1 MLLLNHEVI
10 STLFAPLNSS
20 TSFRTLPDSSPLLL
34 LSVPFGHPAHPLV
47 TPLHELNDTPVL
59 LPTSLTLRTQFSQ
72 FTLLTYLHSLFFH
85 YSLSTPRTP
94 FLLLPFLFLWLPI
107 SSLSF
112 QFLHL
117 LYSCYLLSSMY
128 SLDCLYSS
136 SLSLYP
142 MIPLPPCTSFTSL
155 TLFTSFIPLPLRE
168 NQRNQES

>member
-1 MLLLNHEVI
+1 MRSFQSYSLLWIPPHHL
-10 STLFAPLNSS
+10 L
-20 TSFRTLPDSSPLLL
+20 RTLPDFFPLLL

-47 TPLHELNDTPVL
+47 TPHHGLNDTPVL
-59 LPTSLTLRTQFSQ
+59 LPTPLTLRTQFSQ

-94 FLLLPFLFLWLPI
+94 FLLLPSPSLRLPI
-107 SSLSF
+107 SPLSF

-117 LYSCYLLSSMY
+117 LYSCYLLYSMY

-142 MIPLPPCTSFTSL
+142 MTPLPPCTSL
-155 TLFTSFIPLPLRE
+155 TLLTSFIPLPLRE

>member
-10 STLFAPLNSS
+10 STLFAALNSS

-85 YSLSTPRTP
+85 YSLS
-94 FLLLPFLFLWLPI
+94 LLLGLPSFCCRLRLSGFLYPLYPF
-107 SSLSF
+107 
-112 QFLHL
+112 
-117 LYSCYLLSSMY
+117 
-128 SLDCLYSS
+128 SS
-136 SLSLYP
+136 STYC
-142 MIPLPPCTSFTSL
+142 IPVTFFTLCTL
-155 TLFTSFIPLPLRE
+155 WIVFIPPRCLCIL
-168 NQRNQES
+168 

>member
-10 STLFAPLNSS
+10 STLFAALNSS

-34 LSVPFGHPAHPLV
+34 LPVPFGHPAHPLV

-94 FLLLPFLFLWLPI
+94 FLLLPSPSLRLPI
-107 SSLSF
+107 SPLSF

-117 LYSCYLLSSMY
+117 LYSCYLLYSMY

-142 MIPLPPCTSFTSL
+142 MTPLPPCTSL
-155 TLFTSFIPLPLRE
+155 RDGPRKNRPL
-168 NQRNQES
+168 QEHDDSPILNLIS